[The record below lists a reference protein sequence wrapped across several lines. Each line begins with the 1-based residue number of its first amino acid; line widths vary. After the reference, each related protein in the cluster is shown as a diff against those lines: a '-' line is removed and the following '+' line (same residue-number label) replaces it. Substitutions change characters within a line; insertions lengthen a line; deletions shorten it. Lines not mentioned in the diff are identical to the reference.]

1 MASVMKNPDSEKD
14 DETQD
19 SKALEYRRPGPK
31 DVARADAGMFTIVK
45 KGQGYWTRMGTA
57 GVAAL
62 LIALIAINTHVIL
75 KDQFRVPANYTIG
88 IGFGLAIALLFTA
101 WKLMNKPTHVD
112 FLIATDSEMKK
123 VNWTSRADL
132 IGATKVVIFFMFFI
146 AAFLLFIDIVFGYFF
161 QLITVLKTG
170 PFG

>member
-1 MASVMKNPDSEKD
+1 MEKPDSDKD

-19 SKALEYRRPGPK
+19 SKTLEYRNPGTITRP
-31 DVARADAGMFTIVK
+31 DAGMFTIVK

-57 GVAAL
+57 GVAVL
-62 LIALIAINTHVIL
+62 LIALIAYNTYSIL
-75 KDQFRVPANYTIG
+75 KGQFSVSTNVAIG
-88 IGFGLAIALLFTA
+88 SGFGVIVVMAFIC
-101 WKLMNKPTHVD
+101 WRLMNKPTHVD

-123 VNWTSRADL
+123 VNWTSQADL

-146 AAFLLFIDIVFGYFF
+146 AAFLLLIDVVFGYFF

>member
-1 MASVMKNPDSEKD
+1 MATELTAPGANEPDDQKSPAR
-14 DETQD
+14 
-19 SKALEYRRPGPK
+19 SSRPESG
-31 DVARADAGMFTIVK
+31 GMFTIVK

-57 GVAAL
+57 GVAVL
-62 LIALIAINTHVIL
+62 LIALIAYNTYAIL
-75 KDQFRVPANYTIG
+75 KGQFSVKTNIAIG
-88 IGFGLAIALLFTA
+88 VGAGVAVALSILA
-101 WKLMNKPTHVD
+101 WRLMNKPTNVD

-123 VNWTSRADL
+123 VNWTSQADL

-146 AAFLLFIDIVFGYFF
+146 AAFLLLIDVVFGYFF